1 MSAPTIFGR
10 EPDERGG
17 ELVWRL
23 GPWQLTLNADGLA
36 AIALESFRGR
46 QIVYI
51 EPRSSAAELES
62 WLRGMLTETCGAL
75 GIELQ
80 ERDDRANR
88 VRGACNAAMK
98 VLAREIDPPTRAG
111 EAA

>member
-1 MSAPTIFGR
+1 
-10 EPDERGG
+10 
-17 ELVWRL
+17 
-23 GPWQLTLNADGLA
+23 
-36 AIALESFRGR
+36 
-46 QIVYI
+46 
-51 EPRSSAAELES
+51 
-62 WLRGMLTETCGAL
+62 MLTETCGAL